1 MVGEFYRGFCSVDCR
16 CARRVA
22 CAAGLDFGGNAVG
35 KIIRKELLYLVAA
48 MLMLVLAL
56 PFLPTRVLLQPRSLT
71 VVGDDVLLD
80 RHVTIP
86 ISADWLM
93 EYEQISPPPRAA
105 LECYQSGLTHF
116 EKRNGAKLV
125 FKHNCDF
132 SGPTVAEWQI
142 RGCWQAIVVFGIKLK
157 STCITSTFFPN
168 IGAAMMEQKELR
180 ENLTILRGELEQL
193 KGSDR

>member
-1 MVGEFYRGFCSVDCR
+1 M
-16 CARRVA
+16 
-22 CAAGLDFGGNAVG
+22 G

-105 LECYQSGLTHF
+105 LECYDAGTAHF
-116 EKRNGAKLV
+116 EKRGGEALS

-132 SGPTVAEWQI
+132 GNQVAAEWLV
-142 RGCWQAIVVFGIKLK
+142 RGCWQAIVIFDIRLK